1 MTHSPKGNPAVVDTL
16 RQRSLVLDVHLSFR
30 VEDEMGYDSC
40 RIVEEEVLDEVF
52 DAVVWT
58 VVGAVV
64 DTAETDPPSPALQAL
79 MDTLTDDKRK
89 QHRARRLD

>member
-1 MTHSPKGNPAVVDTL
+1 MTHNPKGNPAVVDTL
-16 RQRSLVLDVHLSFR
+16 RQRSLVLDGNLSFR

-40 RIVEEEVLDEVF
+40 RIVEEEVF

>member
-1 MTHSPKGNPAVVDTL
+1 MTHNPKGNPAVADTL
-16 RQRSLVLDVHLSFR
+16 WQRSLVLDVNLSFR

-58 VVGAVV
+58 VVGAVIDAV
-64 DTAETDPPSPALQAL
+64 ETDPPSPALQAL
-79 MDTLTDDKRK
+79 MDTLKAKSRRK
-89 QHRARRLD
+89 

>member
-1 MTHSPKGNPAVVDTL
+1 MTHNPKGNPAVVDTL
-16 RQRSLVLDVHLSFR
+16 RQRSLVLDVNLSFR

-40 RIVEEEVLDEVF
+40 RIVEEEVF

>member
-1 MTHSPKGNPAVVDTL
+1 MTHNPKGNPAVVDTL
-16 RQRSLVLDVHLSFR
+16 RQRSLVLDVNLSFR

-58 VVGAVV
+58 VVGAVT

-79 MDTLTDDKRK
+79 MDTFKAK
-89 QHRARRLD
+89 SRRR